1 MEISSDYLCNR
12 LGYKFLSWKCLVAA
26 LTLAWGIHSTTFCD
40 WLKKP
45 RRPIKQSASELTPMR
60 TRQSFCIS
68 DLLLFLFS
76 FLFWVLYNHKMF
88 VAIFFLVVI
97 KSASTTW
104 QLHRTG
110 LQGEYLLVDICI
122 NIYYLYFT
130 QNQMIPYR
138 VLADDLP

>member
-12 LGYKFLSWKCLVAA
+12 IDFELKILCRCPYPCLRHSFYYVLWLVKKNRVARSNNQHQNWRQCARVSFSAFL
-26 LTLAWGIHSTTFCD
+26 IFC
-40 WLKKP
+40 
-45 RRPIKQSASELTPMR
+45 
-60 TRQSFCIS
+60 F
-68 DLLLFLFS
+68 FVFS
-76 FLFWVLYNHKMF
+76 FLCWVLYNHKMF
-88 VAIFFLVVI
+88 VAIFFLVLI
-97 KSASTTW
+97 KSASTIW

-122 NIYYLYFT
+122 NVYYLYFT